1 MSSRAEKE
9 SFVSGHAG
17 TSVWEIATVI
27 VSLLAGYVLRNVL
40 LTELTRSF
48 RLPLLYECPRALSL
62 CTLHC
67 MSHVFHRLSYLLD
80 FSTLVLP
87 AILVLTVLSDYS
99 LQVCMSLLAAS
110 VAIATYSIWTSTGD
124 VSIRNVG
131 YIPYTATTLPFVTA
145 LRTFA
150 NIFTAIAILAVDF
163 PIFPRRFAKTESYGT
178 GLMDI
183 GVGVFMLAHGIT
195 APEARGKMDHR

>member
-1 MSSRAEKE
+1 MGDSHSDSQPTGWLYTKERAPH
-9 SFVSGHAG
+9 S
-17 TSVWEIATVI
+17 T
-27 VSLLAGYVLRNVL
+27 N
-40 LTELTRSF
+40 
-48 RLPLLYECPRALSL
+48 PLLKTFLTVRMSTCSLSVR
-62 CTLHC
+62 C
-67 MSHVFHRLSYLLD
+67 MFHVFHRLSYLLD

-87 AILVLTVLSDYS
+87 GILVLTVLSDYS

-110 VAIATYSIWTSTGD
+110 AAPAAFSLWTSTGD
-124 VSIRNVG
+124 LSIRSVG

-163 PIFPRRFAKTESYGT
+163 PVFPRRFAKTETFGT

-183 GVGVFMLAHGIT
+183 GVGVFMLAHGVT
-195 APEARGKMDHR
+195 SPEARGKMDHR